1 MREWL
6 LLPIFLVSSIL
17 PGCWGP
23 GSACAQEPSGFA
35 SSVVTVSR
43 ATPNAINLATA
54 LQLAQV
60 RSIDVQ
66 VAAERVIAASAQLD
80 FARSR
85 QLPTIYLGADYARQ
99 DGQIQDIRGDVFN
112 TSRSSLMAGAG
123 PSAVF
128 SPSDAIL
135 APLASRQVLSARAA
149 DRRATENDITLA
161 VAELYF
167 SVQRARGELM
177 GALESEELATNL
189 VGKAERL
196 AAGLASPVEVSRAK
210 TELARRRQAVE
221 SARERQEIAMSDL
234 NRLLRLPQAT
244 ALEPIEPPQ
253 LRVELFD
260 AVWPVDDL
268 IPLALT
274 NRPELAS
281 QQSLVAATIARLQ
294 REKLRPLIPSVVL
307 RGNATNPGGTLSTGM
322 FGGGINDD
330 FSKFNWRNSMDVQ
343 VLWELQGLG
352 LGNRAAIKEKEAEN
366 RQALLEMLRVQ
377 DRVAS
382 EVVQAH
388 TQATRSAKRA
398 LLAEEGLK
406 EARETV
412 KTNLEGLNQTRRV
425 GEMLVLVFRPQEVVS
440 AVQALDQAY
449 RDYFG
454 AIADANQA
462 QFRLYR
468 ALGHPAQC
476 VLDRKSI
483 AELSSPAARI
493 ALPKPGTPEQMIQPA
508 SHSTAAPQAGSQFAT
523 DRQRP

>member
-1 MREWL
+1 MRER
-6 LLPIFLVSSIL
+6 LPFRIFLVSSIL
-17 PGCWGP
+17 SGWCGL
-23 GSACAQEPSGFA
+23 GTACAQVPTAFA
-35 SSVVTVSR
+35 SSAVVVPTK
-43 ATPNAINLATA
+43 PNPINLATA
-54 LQLAQV
+54 LQLAQA

-80 FARSR
+80 FAHSK
-85 QLPTIYLGADYARQ
+85 QLPTIYLGGDYARQ
-99 DGQIQDIRGDVFN
+99 DGRIQDIRGDVFN

-135 APLASRQVLSARAA
+135 APLASRQVLSAREA

-161 VAELYF
+161 VAEAYF
-167 SVQRARGELM
+167 TVQRARGDLS
-177 GALESEELATNL
+177 GALESEELASSL

-210 TELARRRQAVE
+210 TELSRRRQAVE
-221 SARERQEIAMSDL
+221 SARERQEIAMADL

-244 ALEPIEPPQ
+244 SLEPIEPPQ
-253 LRVELFD
+253 LRVDLFD
-260 AVWPVDDL
+260 VLGPVDDL
-268 IPLALT
+268 IPLALM

-281 QQSLVAATIARLQ
+281 QQSLVAATIARLK
-294 REKLRPLIPSVVL
+294 REKLRPLIPSLVL

-330 FSKFNWRNSMDVQ
+330 LSQFNWRNSVDVQ

-352 LGNRAAIKEKEAEN
+352 FGNRATIKEKEAEN
-366 RQALLEMLRVQ
+366 RQAMLEMLRVQ

-388 TQATRSAKRA
+388 SQATRAARRA
-398 LLAEEGLK
+398 TLAEEGLK

-412 KTNLEGLNQTRRV
+412 KTNLAGLNQTRRI

-476 VLDRKSI
+476 VLDRKAI
-483 AELSSPAARI
+483 AEWPSPAAKI
-493 ALPKPGTPEQMIQPA
+493 TVPKLAPNEQMIQPA
-508 SHSTAAPQAGSQFAT
+508 SHSAAAPQAASQFAT
-523 DRQRP
+523 DRRP